1 MSETALS
8 PAAAPLPSDAA
19 RGRAPA
25 VAASVAR
32 AAAVWKAIRWAI
44 LAALHAHA
52 RRHVAL
58 ALGERVTELNQAI
71 RTGAEARR
79 RLESE
84 KENQK

>member
-1 MSETALS
+1 MSETAPS
-8 PAAAPLPSDAA
+8 PAAALLSSGAA
-19 RGRAPA
+19 RGRALA

-32 AAAVWKAIRWAI
+32 AAAVWQAIHRAI

-71 RTGAEARR
+71 RTGAEARQ